1 VTRDGRPVDRL
12 WQRTSEDRLRDDAGR
27 LTPLGDLLLEPLRA
41 GTVSLVN
48 AVGCGI
54 CDDKRTLHHTP
65 GLMRALLGEEPLL
78 AVMSTHDLGVAAER
92 DGALDGADALVFK
105 PRNGAGGRG
114 VWMPPHDMRAL
125 RQAIGS
131 PAGGWMA
138 QERLSLS
145 RHPTVADGGLV
156 PRVVDARLFAV
167 KTRAGWQVIP
177 GGASRYPTRAATRI
191 VNTSQGGGV
200 KDVWVLED

>member
-1 VTRDGRPVDRL
+1 
-12 WQRTSEDRLRDDAGR
+12 
-27 LTPLGDLLLEPLRA
+27 
-41 GTVSLVN
+41 
-48 AVGCGI
+48 
-54 CDDKRTLHHTP
+54 
-65 GLMRALLGEEPLL
+65 
-78 AVMSTHDLGVAAER
+78 
-92 DGALDGADALVFK
+92 
-105 PRNGAGGRG
+105 
-114 VWMPPHDMRAL
+114 
-125 RQAIGS
+125 
-131 PAGGWMA
+131 MA

-156 PRVVDARLFAV
+156 PRVVDARLFGV